1 MGADGETVVLK
12 NMLIGVNLILLG
24 SMLQPSECQLEVP
37 TESVERQAVEEEG
50 GVPSIANYNTSDK
63 EPPVVFSHVYN
74 INVPLD
80 SLCSSG
86 LEASAEQEVSA
97 GDEAPAEYLG
107 QTSDP
112 ETQVTFTH
120 RINLPKKACPCAGS
134 AQVLQELLSRVEMLE
149 REVSVLRDQCNGN
162 CCQESAATGQL
173 DYIPHC
179 SGHGNFSFKS
189 CGCICHEGWF
199 GKNCSEPYCP
209 LGCSSRG
216 VCVDGQCVCDSEYSG
231 DDCSELRCPT
241 DCSSRGLCVDGECVC
256 EEPYA
261 GEDCSELRCPG
272 DCSGK
277 GRCANGTCLCQEGYV
292 GEDCSQ
298 QRCLNA
304 CSGRG
309 HCQEGLCFCEEGFQ
323 GPDCSA
329 DLSTPQ
335 GLRFKTIT
343 ETTVEV
349 QWEPFSF
356 SFDGWEISFIPKNNE
371 GGVIAQL
378 PSDVTSFNQT
388 GLKPGEEYTVNVVA
402 LKEQARSPPTSAS
415 ISTVI
420 DGPTQILVR
429 DVSDTVA
436 FVEWTPPRAKVDFIL
451 LKYGLVGGEGGK
463 TTFRLQ
469 PPLSQ
474 YSVQALRPGSRYE
487 VWASA
492 VRGTNES
499 KATTTQFTTEIDA
512 PKNLRVGSRTA
523 SSLDL
528 EWDNSEAEVQDY
540 KVVYSTLAG
549 EQYHELLVP
558 KSFGPTTRA
567 TLSDLVPGTEYGV
580 GISAVMNSQQ
590 SVPATMNARTELDS
604 PRDLMVTASSETSIS
619 LIWTKAS
626 GPIDHY
632 RITFTPSSGIAS
644 EVTVPKDRTSYTLTD
659 LEPGAEYIISI
670 TAERGRQQSL
680 ESTVDAFTGF
690 RPISHLHFSHVTSSS
705 VNITWSDPSPPA
717 DRLILNYSPRDKEE
731 EMMEVSLDATKRHA
745 VLMGLQPATEYIV
758 NLVAVHGTVTSEPIV
773 GSITTGIDPPKD
785 ITISNVTKDSLV
797 VSWSPPVASFDYYRV
812 SYRPTQVGRLDSS
825 VVPNT
830 VTEFTI
836 TKLYPATEYEI
847 SLNSVRGREESER
860 ICTLV
865 HTAMDNPVDLIATNI
880 TPTEALLQ
888 WKAPVGEVENYVI
901 VLTHFAVAGETIL
914 VDGSS
919 EEFQLI
925 DLLPRTHYIVTMYAT
940 SGPLTSGTISTNFST
955 LLDPPANLTASDITR
970 QSALI
975 SWQPPRAEVENYI
988 LTYKSTDGSRKELL
1002 VEADDTWIR
1011 LEGLS
1016 ESTDY
1021 TVLLQAA
1028 QDTERSSV
1036 TSTTFTTGGRV
1047 FPHPQDCAQHLMN
1060 GDTLSGVYTIFL
1072 HGELSQK
1079 LQVYCDMTT
1088 DGGGWIV
1095 FQRRQNGQTDFFR
1108 KWAEYRVGFGNLE
1121 DEFWL
1126 GLDNIHRLTSQGRYE
1141 LRVDMRDGQEAV
1153 FAHYD
1158 KFSVEDSRSL
1168 YKLRIG
1174 AYNGTAGDSLSYHQ
1188 GRPFST
1194 EDRDNDI
1201 AVTNCAMSYKGAWWY
1216 KNCHRTNLN
1225 GKYGESRHSQGINWY
1240 HWKGHEFSIP
1250 FVEMKMRPYNHRLMA
1265 GRKRRSLHF

>member
-1 MGADGETVVLK
+1 MGVEGETVALK
-12 NMLIGVNLILLG
+12 NMLIGVNLVLLG
-24 SMLQPSECQLEVP
+24 AMLKPSECQLEVT
-37 TESVERQAVEEEG
+37 TERVQRRAVEGEG
-50 GVPSIANYNTSDK
+50 GVASYNTSSKDQ
-63 EPPVVFSHVYN
+63 PVLFNHVYN

-80 SLCSSG
+80 SLCSSSG

-97 GDEAPAEYLG
+97 EDETLAEYTG
-107 QTSDP
+107 QTSDR
-112 ETQVTFTH
+112 ESQVTFTH
-120 RINLPKKACPCAGS
+120 RIHLPKKACPCAGS
-134 AQVLQELLSRVEMLE
+134 AQVLQELLSRIEMLE
-149 REVSVLRDQCNGN
+149 REVSVLRDQCSTN
-162 CCQESAATGQL
+162 CCPESAATGQL
-173 DYIPHC
+173 DSTPHC
-179 SGHGNFSFKS
+179 SGHGNLSLES
-189 CGCICHEGWF
+189 CGCICNEGWF

-216 VCVDGQCVCDSEYSG
+216 VCVDGQCICDSEYSG

-241 DCSSRGLCVDGECVC
+241 DCSSRGLCVDGDCVC
-256 EEPYA
+256 EEPYT
-261 GEDCSELRCPG
+261 GVDCRELRCPG

-277 GRCANGTCLCQEGYV
+277 GTCANGTCVCQEGYV
-292 GEDCSQ
+292 GEDCGQ
-298 QRCLNA
+298 RRCLNA

-309 HCQEGLCFCEEGFQ
+309 HCQEGLCICEEGYE

-335 GLRFKTIT
+335 GLQFKTIT

-388 GLKPGEEYTVNVVA
+388 GLKPGEEYIVNVVA

-415 ISTVI
+415 VSTVI

-436 FVEWTPPRAKVDFIL
+436 FVEWTPPRARVDFIL

-474 YSVQALRPGSRYE
+474 YSVQALRPGSQYE
-487 VWASA
+487 VSVSA

-499 KATTTQFTTEIDA
+499 DATTTRFTTEIDA
-512 PKNLRVGSRTA
+512 PKNLRVGARTA
-523 SSLDL
+523 TSLDL
-528 EWDNSEAEVQDY
+528 EWDNSEAEVQEY

-549 EQYHELLVP
+549 EQYHETLVP
-558 KSFGPTTRA
+558 KSMGPTTRA
-567 TLSDLVPGTEYGV
+567 TLTDLVPGTEYGV
-580 GISAVMNSQQ
+580 GISAIMNSQQ
-590 SVPATMNARTELDS
+590 SVPATMNARTELDN

-632 RITFTPSSGIAS
+632 RITFTPSSGVAS
-644 EVTVPKDRTSYTLTD
+644 EVTVSKDSTSYTLTD

-717 DRLILNYSPRDKEE
+717 DRLILNYSPRDEE
-731 EMMEVSLDATKRHA
+731 DEMMEVSLDATKRHA

-758 NLVAVHGTVTSEPIV
+758 NLMAVHGTETSEPIV

-785 ITISNVTKDSLV
+785 ITISNVTKDSV
-797 VSWSPPVASFDYYRV
+797 TVSWSPPVASFDYYRV

-836 TKLYPATEYEI
+836 SRLNPATEYEI

-865 HTAMDNPVDLIATNI
+865 HTAMDNPVNLVATNI

-888 WKAPVGEVENYVI
+888 WKAPAGEVENYVI

-914 VDGSS
+914 VDGVS
-919 EEFQLI
+919 EEFQLV
-925 DLLPRTHYIVTMYAT
+925 DLLPSTHYTVTMYAT
-940 SGPLTSGTISTNFST
+940 SGPLTSGAISTNFST
-955 LLDPPANLTASDITR
+955 LLDPPANLTASEVTR

-975 SWQPPRAEVENYI
+975 SWQPPRAEIENYV
-988 LTYKSTDGSRKELL
+988 LTYKSADGSRKELI
-1002 VEADDTWIR
+1002 VDAEDTWIR
-1011 LEGLS
+1011 LEDLL

-1028 QDTERSSV
+1028 QETSRSST
-1036 TSTTFTTGGRV
+1036 TSTAFSTGGRM

-1072 HGELSQK
+1072 NGELNQK
-1079 LQVYCDMTT
+1079 LQVFCDMTT

-1108 KWAEYRVGFGNLE
+1108 KWADYRVGFGNLE

-1126 GLDNIHRLTSQGRYE
+1126 GLDNLHRITSQGRYE
-1141 LRVDMRDGQEAV
+1141 LRVDMRDGQEAA
-1153 FAHYD
+1153 FAYYD

-1194 EDRDNDI
+1194 EDRDNDV

-1250 FVEMKMRPYNHRLMA
+1250 FVEMKMRPYNHHLAA
-1265 GRKRRSLHF
+1265 GRKRRALQF